1 MAVRIQFRR
10 GTAAE
15 WVSANPTLAAGEL
28 GYETD
33 TSAIKIGD
41 GSSVWTSLAYGAVSE
56 AYVQEAIS
64 AVVGLSPETLDT
76 LEELAAAIGDDS
88 NFFTT
93 VTSDIAT
100 AKSEATSYAD
110 AAINTFSIVSENI
123 HGIADFAALETTA
136 GAEILANAAVVTA
149 ALYTDSQIES
159 LLDSA
164 PGTLNTLNELAA
176 ALGDD
181 PNFATSITNNLAA
194 KITFSADTS
203 SAFTAADAV
212 LGNNVFGIET
222 DTGRVKIGNGFTPW
236 TTLLYVGQDIV
247 NDHELDYFAHGIANT
262 ALIVYQTDLSAA
274 ISDFQNNVTTNVHGI
289 ANTDLLVTELEIAA
303 AIDAHST
310 LGENVHGI
318 PDTSLLV
325 VADDL
330 IPYALSDG
338 ETFTG
343 NTALPFTTTIGSV
356 SSVEIGYLSG
366 VTSGIQSQVDSL
378 VPLVDLQALYAV
390 IDSQTFTGTVNLP
403 ATTTIGSVTASEI
416 GFLEGLTDNLQTTLD
431 TSDATVLELSNT
443 VGTLATTVG
452 GKLDASQAEVV
463 YAPLVSPIFTGSV
476 QGITSEMVG
485 LGNADNTSDG
495 LKPISND
502 TQAALDLKA
511 PIDSPSFTGTV
522 SGVTKGMV
530 GLPNVDNTSDVN
542 KPVATATQVLI
553 NQKAALSSPS
563 FTGTVSGVTKDMVG
577 LGNVSNTSDANKPV
591 STATQTALDAKASN
605 TALTNHE
612 ADTTAIHGIA
622 DTAELETLTGAQNKA
637 DAAELSAAG
646 YTDTVVSALTSSDI
660 SEGTNLYFTVERAQD
675 AIGNFA
681 GLGLEYTDLSGAI
694 SVVVGTGVQLSG
706 SGEVEIDTA
715 VVVDV
720 ATGQTLSNK
729 IIDTANNDITVSVA
743 DIGDI
748 VATAAELDLL
758 SGLSSSTAELN
769 HLVGVTSVIQTQI
782 DEKASLAG
790 AAFTG
795 TVSGITKAMVGLGN
809 VNNTADANKPI
820 STSTQTALDGKLS
833 LSGGILSGALTLS
846 GSPTLDL
853 QAATKGYVDNL
864 ATGLTVKDPVAVA
877 TLNNL
882 AATYDN
888 GVDGFGA
895 TLTSTSDAAIG
906 DIDGYTLVLNDRI
919 LVRTQTDPKQNGIYD
934 ITDLGSGSSA
944 YVLTRSSGS
953 DNDPGVEV
961 TGGNF
966 CLVENGAVYANAGF
980 ILSSVGAVALGTDD
994 VIFTQFSASQSVT
1007 AGVGLTKTGSELA
1020 IDAAVTAT
1028 LAGPTFTGTVVLPE
1042 TTSIG
1047 STTSIEIGYVA
1058 GTTSEIQ
1065 GQIDSKANSN
1075 SPEFTGVINTPLA
1088 AGVVRAVVG
1097 GALTSGNIT
1106 PADVAGTAVITS
1118 DSRLTNSRVPT
1129 GTAGGDLAGNYP
1141 NPVLATTGV
1150 VSGSYT
1156 NANITVDA
1164 KGRITVAA
1172 SGTGGSAASLEI
1184 SATAPAGASEGDLWF
1199 NTEAAGIYVFYDNF
1213 WVLTS
1218 GEAGPQGP
1226 TGDQGPQG
1234 DALPRGGTLGQYL
1247 VKASG
1252 NDGDATWQT
1261 LPNDSDIMLIMG
1273 AY

>member
-88 NFFTT
+88 DFFTT

-110 AAINTFSIVSENI
+110 NAIDDFSIVSENI

-136 GAEILANAAVVTA
+136 GAEILANAAVATA
-149 ALYTDSQIES
+149 ASYTDSQIDS

-164 PGTLNTLNELAA
+164 PGTLDTLNELAA

-222 DTGRVKIGNGFTPW
+222 DTGRVKIGNGFSSW
-236 TTLLYVGQDIV
+236 VALLYIGQDLV
-247 NDHELDYFAHGIANT
+247 NTHELDYFAHGIANT
-262 ALIVYQTDLSAA
+262 ALIVYQTDLSDA
-274 ISDFQNNVTTNVHGI
+274 ISVAENDLTTNV
-289 ANTDLLVTELEIAA
+289 LLAAGQEIVA

-310 LGENVHGI
+310 LGEDVHGI

-330 IPYALSDG
+330 IPYALSNN

-343 NTALPFTTTIGSV
+343 NTSLPSTTTIGSV

-366 VTSGIQSQVDSL
+366 VTSDIQIQVDSL
-378 VPLVDLQALYAV
+378 VPLADLQALYAV

-403 ATTTIGSVTASEI
+403 ATTTIGSVTESEI

-511 PIDSPSFTGTV
+511 PVDSPSFTGTV

-530 GLPNVDNTSDVN
+530 GLPNADNTSDVN

-563 FTGTVSGVTKDMVG
+563 FTGTVSGVTKGMVG

-660 SEGTNLYFTVERAQD
+660 SEGTNLYFTAERAQD
-675 AIGNFA
+675 AIGNVA
-681 GLGLEYTDLSGAI
+681 GLGLDYTDLSGAI

-833 LSGGILSGALTLS
+833 LSGGTLSGALTLS

-906 DIDGYTLVLNDRI
+906 DIDEYTLVLNDRI

-1007 AGVGLTKTGSELA
+1007 AGVGLTKTGSDLA

-1234 DALPRGGTLGQYL
+1234 DALPLGGTLGQYL

-1252 NDGDATWQT
+1252 DTGDATWQT
-1261 LPNDSDIMLIMG
+1261 LPNDTDIMLIMG